1 MVIDLKGMNNLEIL
15 DLSSNNFT
23 ILHGEWF
30 LPKLRILKIAE
41 NRWDCGCDA
50 SPFKYKLQD
59 DIFRERFEMIT
70 DDPMLNCT
78 SPEQIKGQ
86 ILNNMEIEKFPPEG
100 KECKAP
106 SSVWGNSPIRVNR
119 KRKVLIHI
127 WPHMNII
134 CDISYVSYHM

>member
-1 MVIDLKGMNNLEIL
+1 MVIELKGMNNLEIL

-119 KRKVLIHI
+119 KRKVLNHI
-127 WPHMNII
+127 W
-134 CDISYVSYHM
+134 SQRLLYSAKEL